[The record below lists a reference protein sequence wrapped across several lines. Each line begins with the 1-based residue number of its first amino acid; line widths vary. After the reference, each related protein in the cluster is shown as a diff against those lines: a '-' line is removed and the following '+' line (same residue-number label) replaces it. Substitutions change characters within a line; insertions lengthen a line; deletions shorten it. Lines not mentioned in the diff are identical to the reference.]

1 MRKNK
6 LLAALALTSL
16 CCTAVGT
23 SAIVANAASVGEQ
36 KVANVIANLADDKVT
51 LTDYSGNELFIA
63 GGAHN
68 GANPASKATL
78 TDGVVDSFWTAKL
91 VDAEGNGALGYIT
104 LDAGAEYVVSSMLV
118 DFVHDWGAKE
128 ACVELSSTADF
139 ADPIVI
145 YSNIAGKEFSADS
158 TYDAYK
164 PIINKAW
171 QGLTF
176 NFSPVPARYVRITG
190 NLFNNID
197 MLGYTSIGEVQLFGV
212 TEGLAVAA
220 SEISG
225 TTVGTNPVELKAN
238 DPEAQIFY
246 TLDGS
251 VPTKNSTLYEA
262 PIVAAG
268 TAKVRAVAY
277 KDGKYSKPEDFVF
290 YGKAPFASV
299 NAASGKEAK
308 FYNKDLTAEIDFDG
322 FNGAAKDAFLLT
334 DGSTHQTASCLMTVG
349 ETGWAVIDLGEE
361 LWLNKFH
368 VTYWLSGWIGSD
380 EVKVACKD
388 DFSDAVTVSKAA
400 LTAQDAGTTVELET
414 PVKARYVLAYGD
426 WTGTNQY
433 CVFSEIE
440 AWTCEA
446 PEEEPFVS
454 VNAASGKE
462 AKFYN
467 MDLTAEIDYAGFNG
481 AAKDAFLLTDGS
493 QHQTASCLSTV
504 DSMGWAVIDLGE
516 ELWLNKFHV
525 TLWLSGWVDG
535 SMSVATKSDFSDAQ
549 KIWSFPVGAQDAGN
563 DFELETPVKARYL
576 MVTSN
581 WLGEGKISV
590 FSEIGAWTCEEPEFI
605 TENVARG
612 KAAKFYNKDLTAEI
626 DFDGFNG
633 AAKDEFLLTDGST
646 HQTASCLM
654 TVGETGWA
662 VIDLGQEYLL
672 NKFHVTYWLTG
683 WIGSDELKVAC
694 KDDFSDAKTV
704 LKSALYGIQD
714 AGTTVTLVTP
724 VRARYVL
731 AYGDWQGTNEYCVFS
746 EIEAWT
752 CDPNAFYPE
761 NVALGKGGSF
771 ISKDLSTT
779 LTVKGFD
786 ACPNGD
792 ASMFTDGDYS
802 PWTSAIYAVDAEGN
816 AAPAWAVVDLGDN
829 YWINKVIYSFWN
841 DQTFTNVEMKLASKA
856 DLSDAKTIY
865 TVASMTCT
873 QNAGTTAEFE
883 ASYGR
888 YLMVYGEGPWAN
900 HSVMSE
906 IQAYTCEPG
915 ALEEDYEYKNYLAS
929 VEDVAPVEVYVNK
942 DFAELG
948 LPTTL
953 AGKLSDGSDVTIDV
967 SWKCDNYDKT
977 VAGDYVAT
985 LVADYA
991 EDAYE
996 LLKITVNVKVLAL
1009 DKTALDAAIAAAGNV
1024 NAGAMTTSTVGAFN
1038 EAKAAAEALSG
1049 YLTQAEVDAAAKALN
1064 DAISGLVAKGDVS
1077 ALTALV
1083 NEVKALT
1090 AANYTTESWTAVAT
1104 ALTPAEAAVAENGNA
1119 DLTQADVDVLKAALQ
1134 SAKDALVIMGN
1145 ADELNAYYAQVKTEI
1160 GYSEDDTCGY
1170 TKSTFFAYMD
1180 KMYAAEAIA
1189 EAATSGEVA
1198 QTEIDECLAA
1208 LKAAV
1213 AALVKSADLTALQ
1226 AAVAEAKALKAEDYT
1241 ASTYAVLAEALPAI
1255 EAVAS
1260 KPANEQVQADAD
1272 KALADL
1278 NAAVAALV
1286 KAGDQAA
1293 LKAAIAEKG
1302 NAAESSYSAA
1312 TYAVYEQAVWAANQ
1326 LKDNAEADEATVN
1339 AAIEALNAAFAALVK
1354 LGDRAALQAAI
1365 DKASALTT
1373 DNETA
1378 QANLASAIAYATQMV
1393 EFEGEITEAQVAE
1406 AIALLVAAENSIPA
1420 PVEASGCGSAIGGAL
1435 ATVVTAMLAM
1445 VVIRKKEGINE

>member
-6 LLAALALTSL
+6 LLAALALASL

-91 VDAEGNGALGYIT
+91 VDAAGNGALGYIT

-118 DFVHDWGAKE
+118 DFVHDWGAKD

-139 ADPIVI
+139 ADSIVI

-190 NLFNNID
+190 NLFNNFD

-225 TTVGTNPVELKAN
+225 STVGTNPVELKAN
-238 DPEAQIFY
+238 DPEAQIYY

-268 TAKVRAVAY
+268 TANIRAVAY

-308 FYNKDLTAEIDFDG
+308 FYNKDLTAEIDFEG
-322 FNGAAKDAFLLT
+322 FNGAAKDASLLT
-334 DGSTHQTASCLMTVG
+334 DGSTHQEASCLMTSG
-349 ETGWAVIDLGEE
+349 ETGWAVIDLGKE

-368 VTYWLSGWIGSD
+368 VTYWLTGWIGSD

-426 WTGTNQY
+426 WQGTNQF

-440 AWTCEA
+440 AWTCE
-446 PEEEPFVS
+446 EPAFVS
-454 VNAASGKE
+454 ENAASGKE

-493 QHQTASCLSTV
+493 QHQTASCLQTV

-525 TLWLSGWVDG
+525 TLWIGGWVDG

-581 WLGEGKISV
+581 WQGEGKLSV
-590 FSEIGAWTCEEPEFI
+590 FSEIGAWTCEEPEFV

-646 HQTASCLM
+646 HQTASCLK

-731 AYGDWQGTNEYCVFS
+731 AYGDWQGTNQYCVFS

-761 NVALGKGGSF
+761 NVALGKDVKLMSKELTTEHTVASF
-771 ISKDLSTT
+771 NGAPANL
-779 LTVKGFD
+779 
-786 ACPNGD
+786 ACV
-792 ASMFTDGDYS
+792 TDGAYDPTGGCIS
-802 PWTSAIYAVDAEGN
+802 AVDAGGN
-816 AAPAWAVVDLGDN
+816 NVFAWAVVDLGDN
-829 YWINKVIYSFWN
+829 YLINKVIYSLWHQ
-841 DQTFTNVEMKLASKA
+841 QTFVNFEIKLATKA
-856 DLSDAKTIY
+856 DLSDAVSVY
-865 TVASMTCT
+865 TADSVTCVEY
-873 QNAGTTAEFE
+873 AGVEVSFKPATA
-883 ASYGR
+883 R
-888 YLMVYGEGPWAN
+888 YVMVYAEDTAWDGDY
-900 HSVMSE
+900 SVYTE
-906 IQAYTCEPG
+906 IQAWTCDPN

-929 VEDVAPVEVYVNK
+929 VEEVAPVEVYVNK

-1024 NAGAMTTSTVGAFN
+1024 NAGAMTASTVGAFN

-1064 DAISGLVAKGDVS
+1064 DAINGLVAKGDVS

-1119 DLTQADVDVLKAALQ
+1119 DLTQADVDALKAALQ

-1435 ATVVTAMLAM
+1435 ATVVTAMFAM
-1445 VVIRKKEGINE
+1445 VIIRKKEDINE